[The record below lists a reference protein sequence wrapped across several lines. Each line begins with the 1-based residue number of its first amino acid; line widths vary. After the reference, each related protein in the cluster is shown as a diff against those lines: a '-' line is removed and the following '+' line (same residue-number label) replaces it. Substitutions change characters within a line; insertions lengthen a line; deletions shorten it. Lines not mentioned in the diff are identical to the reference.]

1 MTPNSIFALFFR
13 KTCVCFGKSVPQTH
27 DILVFKTLH
36 WTPRSPRIQKK
47 IRAKKRP
54 PCARGS
60 DIYHPSYT
68 FSSTQY
74 RRYNTASAL
83 PPGGDPS
90 QHVRVLKATFHH
102 RGTRHFFAR
111 ALVVGVFVF
120 FVVLMRVVGFQWV
133 WETLLLTWV
142 FCGLLLPKIFCTDKA
157 PFCTYRRM
165 VSVFAKLFPFFS
177 LLLSKVVSDF
187 IQKLHKKKKKSFV
200 ENTV

>member
-142 FCGLLLPKIFCTDKA
+142 FCGLLLPKIFCTDTKHH
-157 PFCTYRRM
+157 FVRTYDECLRQN
-165 VSVFAKLFPFFS
+165 VSFLFSSSFKSGLRFYT
-177 LLLSKVVSDF
+177 
-187 IQKLHKKKKKSFV
+187 KLHIKRRRV
-200 ENTV
+200 LL